1 MPPTTTNMDS
11 PLAGKQSVPQERSPL
26 RYQELL
32 SPEKVKSPIDKWRKI
47 LYDVFN

>member
-1 MPPTTTNMDS
+1 MNMDS

-32 SPEKVKSPIDKWRKI
+32 SPEKK
-47 LYDVFN
+47 